1 MKIKKKIKKNCICWA
16 FIKKE
21 KKFFLK
27 LWAKLNLQYIKKYS
41 LIIMLRLLNLYHYWV
56 FIDGKNSIFLKLL
69 SILQFVTINPF
80 LILIFIWFNVI
91 FIIIKQ
97 WKLMSTMFWYIPLDF
112 NQSFINDSFTN
123 YYWT

>member
-21 KKFFLK
+21 KKFFRK

-80 LILIFIWFNVI
+80 LIFIFIWFNVI